1 MQSLFAIENEI
12 RNQALQ
18 ELVVAELTLLL
29 FALVM
34 LWLYF
39 DPKPGIDL
47 IICACISLSISN
59 QVVDYDQV
67 FSLAP
72 KRVFLLKER

>member
-47 IICACISLSISN
+47 IICYYISKYIQSSC
-59 QVVDYDQV
+59 
-67 FSLAP
+67 
-72 KRVFLLKER
+72 